1 MEKKPA
7 EPRLS
12 ATILMLRD
20 AASGPPEVLMVKRHY
35 EIDFAA
41 GALVFPGG
49 KASEDDSRA
58 DWDAWTDGDYGP
70 VQQDARIAA
79 VREAYE
85 ESGLLLARHASARGP
100 GAPLVGADIAD
111 KLAPHRH
118 AVDRAEMSF
127 LDLIREHELVLALD
141 SLVHFGHWITPI
153 MMPKRFD
160 THFYIAPAPEHQ
172 IAAHDGRETTDA
184 VWMSA
189 EEALAQ
195 EADGRATIIFPTRMN
210 LKRMTMATSV
220 SDALARFGA
229 MEVPTVL
236 PKPGKDDDGNPCLFI
251 PDVEGYGQ
259 TVELLSNVKV

>member
-1 MEKKPA
+1 MEKTPA

-12 ATILMLRD
+12 ATILMVRD

-229 MEVPTVL
+229 MDVPTVL